1 MFYHYRKKH
10 FEQDVKYN
18 QHVILLL
25 HFLNL
30 NVIIYFF
37 QFLIL
42 VFILFHRIKLIQ
54 SMKNMSKSNFN
65 HTPMC
70 CVFYY

>member
-1 MFYHYRKKH
+1 MPFYGLKNVLPLQKKTH

-25 HFLNL
+25 HF
-30 NVIIYFF
+30 F

-42 VFILFHRIKLIQ
+42 VFILFHRIKFIQ